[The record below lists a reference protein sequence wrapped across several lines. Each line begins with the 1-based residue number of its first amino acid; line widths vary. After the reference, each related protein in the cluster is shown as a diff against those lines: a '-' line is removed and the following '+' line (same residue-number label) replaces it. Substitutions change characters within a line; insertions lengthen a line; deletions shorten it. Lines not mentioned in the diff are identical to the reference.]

1 MKPNDQVESNFNVNR
16 DSASSLFAIVPT
28 QLHEFVNF
36 LICIQKINRPLE
48 SMLLTLVMTALLA
61 FLSLLTVAAVG
72 VASIGTACT
81 ACLWEDY
88 AEPTA
93 K

>member
-36 LICIQKINRPLE
+36 LICIQKINMPLE

-72 VASIGTACT
+72 VASIGIACT

>member
-36 LICIQKINRPLE
+36 LICIQKINMPLE
-48 SMLLTLVMTALLA
+48 SMLNSGDIYSIRHQPCSINT
-61 FLSLLTVAAVG
+61 FLQSVR
-72 VASIGTACT
+72 
-81 ACLWEDY
+81 
-88 AEPTA
+88 
-93 K
+93 